1 MRTALAKN
9 PYKVKNMINKEFDLS
24 RFKQKSSKVSGYL
37 KSKGHEIP
45 KSTLYH
51 ALSLMFD
58 ENNWNTLKAKLEKN
72 EVPVAI
78 KKENNIETETLVIV
92 QMIYNIYMYFFDKL
106 FIIEDE
112 HLFREEIISIAEKIN
127 EFNYGEYIQ
136 TKDFFYFIECQNDS
150 SLLSQA
156 KLIGDEDILKISLL
170 DNIENGSELDL
181 ITKILLMLTTPGN
194 LTSSTLNNHLS
205 RKSITIERMNER
217 KKKNYIFIFFDESEI
232 SERLNNRRNVS
243 ISGSASGG
251 SLNYNKII
259 PVSMNQQQEDEEP
272 KKINKT
278 TKIQVDF
285 INLND
290 NRDELKKFVLI
301 K

>member
-1 MRTALAKN
+1 MRTALVKN

-45 KSTLYH
+45 KNTLYH

-72 EVPVAI
+72 EVPVSI
-78 KKENNIETETLVIV
+78 EKENNPETETETETLVIA

-106 FIIEDE
+106 FIIEDNY
-112 HLFREEIISIAEKIN
+112 LFRKEIISIATKIN
-127 EFNYGEYIQ
+127 DFAYGEYIQ
-136 TKDFFYFIECQNDS
+136 TKDFFYFIECHNDS

-205 RKSITIERMNER
+205 RKPITIERKNER

-232 SERLNNRRNVS
+232 SERLNNRRNLS

-251 SLNYNKII
+251 SYNKM
-259 PVSMNQQQEDEEP
+259 SANENKEDEEP

-290 NRDELKKFVLI
+290 NRDEIKKFVLI